1 MFASPTTSLDR
12 RAMPPFTPLSSPKE
26 RAEFLRS
33 RLPSGG
39 LFAGKKWRISPDP
52 FLLPPRFA
60 EELRQLGRMLL
71 QFYKASDLL
80 YRKSAA
86 GKLPSWIATL
96 LDQGKPEWLVQL
108 QRNSA
113 FKGQVPHVIR
123 PDIILA
129 EEGFSITELDSVPG
143 GIGLIG
149 WLNQSYDLLAREAE
163 KTALSKPDAASPET
177 AAVKTIGQGKSII
190 GGRLGPVDGFRSI
203 FEDSRRIHIVVSEE
217 SAAYR
222 PEMEWLAA
230 QVSAG
235 NSVGNS
241 CAVRRAN
248 FDEFVKG
255 DAVYRFFELFD
266 LKNVPNAA
274 RIFDLAV
281 RKSISLTPPPKYVF
295 EEKMLFALLWNRNL
309 RDFWRQ
315 ELGEG
320 FFRKLQTRIPYT
332 WTLDPTPLPPH
343 AAYPELELTDWRQL
357 KNFSQKD
364 RRLILK
370 ISGFAPEAWGARGV
384 HLGSDLSAEDW
395 SRVVEQAINLFGQN
409 PYILQRFTKPKI
421 VKSQWVN
428 FENGTVQPM
437 TGRARLCPYYFVS
450 GEKDLAKAA
459 LSGCLATICPADKK
473 ILHGMRDAILTPCAV

>member
-1 MFASPTTSLDR
+1 
-12 RAMPPFTPLSSPKE
+12 MPPPLPSPKE

-39 LFAGKKWRISPDP
+39 LFAGQKWRISPDP
-52 FLLPPRFA
+52 FPLDPRLA

-86 GKLPSWIATL
+86 GKLPSWIAAL
-96 LDQGKPEWLVQL
+96 LDQGKPEGLVQI
-108 QRNSA
+108 QRNPA
-113 FKGQVPHVIR
+113 FKRQVPRVIR
-123 PDIILA
+123 PDLILA

-143 GIGLIG
+143 GIGLIS
-149 WLNQSYDLLAREAE
+149 WLNQSYNLLAQKSK
-163 KTALSKPDAASPET
+163 KTATLPTKATAVET
-177 AAVKTIGQGKSII
+177 LWRRKLI
-190 GGRLGPVDGFRSI
+190 GGRSGPVDGFRSI
-203 FEDSRRIHIVVSEE
+203 FDNPRRIHLVVSEE

-230 QVSAG
+230 QVSASGSLG
-235 NSVGNS
+235 NF
-241 CAVRRAN
+241 CAVRSSG
-248 FDEFVKG
+248 FDEFGEG

-274 RIFDLAV
+274 RIFDFAI
-281 RKSISLTPPPKYVF
+281 RKFISLTPPPKYVF

-343 AAYPELELTDWRQL
+343 AAYPELGLTDWRQL
-357 KNFSQKD
+357 KSLSQKD

-395 SRVVEQAINLFGQN
+395 SRVVEQAINLFGKN
-409 PYILQRFTKPKI
+409 PYVLQRFTKPKI
-421 VKSQWVN
+421 VKSQWLD
-428 FENGTVQPM
+428 FENGMLQPV

-450 GEKDLAKAA
+450 GEEDLAKAE
-459 LSGCLATICPADKK
+459 LGGCLATICPADKK
-473 ILHGMRDAILTPCAV
+473 ILHGMRDAILAPCAV

>member
-1 MFASPTTSLDR
+1 MSASPSASQGRTI
-12 RAMPPFTPLSSPKE
+12 PPPSPNPKE
-26 RAEFLRS
+26 RAEFLQS

-39 LFAGKKWRISPDP
+39 LFAGQEWRISPDP
-52 FLLPPRFA
+52 FLLDSCLA

-86 GKLPSWIATL
+86 GKLPSWIAAL
-96 LDQGKPEWLVQL
+96 LDQGKPESLVQL
-108 QRNSA
+108 QRNPA
-113 FKGQVPHVIR
+113 FKGQVPRVIR

-149 WLNQSYDLLAREAE
+149 WLNQSYDLLAQKSE
-163 KTALSKPDAASPET
+163 KTATSEPT
-177 AAVKTIGQGKSII
+177 AALPSKTTAVETLWQHNLI
-190 GGRLGPVDGFRSI
+190 GGRSGPIDGFRSI
-203 FEDSRRIHIVVSEE
+203 FDNPRRIHLVVSEE
-217 SAAYR
+217 SAVYR
-222 PEMEWLAA
+222 PEMEWLAS
-230 QVSAG
+230 QIGSLD
-235 NSVGNS
+235 NS
-241 CAVRRAN
+241 CAVRTSN
-248 FDEFVKG
+248 FEELGKG

-274 RIFDLAV
+274 RIFDFAI

-343 AAYPELELTDWRQL
+343 AAYPELGLTNWRQL
-357 KNFSQKD
+357 KNLSQKD

-395 SRVVEQAINLFGQN
+395 GRVVEQAIDLFGKN

-421 VKSQWVN
+421 VQSRWMN
-428 FENGTVQPM
+428 LENGTLQPM

-450 GEKDLAKAA
+450 GETNIAKAK
-459 LSGCLATICPADKK
+459 LGGCLATICPADKK
-473 ILHGMRDAILTPCAV
+473 ILHGMRDAILTPCAI

>member
-1 MFASPTTSLDR
+1 MSPFTTS
-12 RAMPPFTPLSSPKE
+12 PSPKE

-39 LFAGKKWRISPDP
+39 LFAGQEWRISPDP
-52 FLLPPRFA
+52 FLLTPPLV

-71 QFYKASDLL
+71 QFYKTSDLL

-108 QRNSA
+108 QRNPA
-113 FKGQVPHVIR
+113 FKQQVPRVIR
-123 PDIILA
+123 PDIILV

-143 GIGLIG
+143 GVGLIG
-149 WLNQSYDLLAREAE
+149 WLNQSYDLLAQEAE
-163 KTALSKPDAASPET
+163 KTTISDPDAASPET
-177 AAVKTIGQGKSII
+177 AAVETLWQRSPI
-190 GGRLGPVDGFRSI
+190 GGRSGPVNGFRNI
-203 FEDSRRIHIVVSEE
+203 FDASRRIHIVVSEE
-217 SAAYR
+217 SASYR

-230 QVSAG
+230 QVSAAE
-235 NSVGNS
+235 SLDNS
-241 CAVRRAN
+241 CAVRTSN
-248 FDEFVKG
+248 FDEFGKG

-266 LKNVPNAA
+266 LKSVPNAG

-332 WTLDPTPLPPH
+332 WTVDPTPLPPH
-343 AAYPELELTDWRQL
+343 AAYPELGLTDWRQL
-357 KNFSQKD
+357 KNLSQKD

-395 SRVVEQAINLFGQN
+395 SRIVEQAIHLFAKN

-421 VKSQWVN
+421 VKSRWMD
-428 FENGTVQPM
+428 FKDGTLQPM
-437 TGRARLCPYYFVS
+437 TGRARLCPYYFVN
-450 GEKDLAKAA
+450 GEKDIAKAE
-459 LSGCLATICPADKK
+459 LSGCLATICPTDKK
-473 ILHGMRDAILTPCAV
+473 ILHGMRDAILAPCAV

>member
-1 MFASPTTSLDR
+1 MPPPSPT
-12 RAMPPFTPLSSPKE
+12 PKE
-26 RAEFLRS
+26 RSEFLQS

-39 LFAGKKWRISPDP
+39 LFAGQKWRISPDP
-52 FLLPPRFA
+52 FLLDSRLA

-86 GKLPSWIATL
+86 GKLPSWIAGL
-96 LDQGKPEWLVQL
+96 LDQGKPESLVQL
-108 QRNSA
+108 QRNPA
-113 FKGQVPHVIR
+113 FKGQVPRVIR

-149 WLNQSYDLLAREAE
+149 WLNQSYDLLAQESE
-163 KTALSKPDAASPET
+163 KTAPSEPTSNLPSKTVSMETLWQRSP
-177 AAVKTIGQGKSII
+177 I
-190 GGRLGPVDGFRSI
+190 GGRSGPVNGFRSI
-203 FEDSRRIHIVVSEE
+203 FEDSRRIHLVVSEE
-217 SAAYR
+217 SASYR
-222 PEMEWLAA
+222 PEMEWLAS
-230 QVSAG
+230 QISA
-235 NSVGNS
+235 SDSLGNS
-241 CAVRRAN
+241 CAVRTSK
-248 FDEFVKG
+248 FDEFGKG

-266 LKNVPNAA
+266 IKNVPNAA
-274 RIFDLAV
+274 WIFDFAV

-315 ELGEG
+315 ELGER
-320 FFRKLQTRIPYT
+320 FFCKLQTHIPYT

-343 AAYPELELTDWRQL
+343 AAYPELGLTNWRQL
-357 KNFSQKD
+357 KNLSQKD

-395 SRVVEQAINLFGQN
+395 SRVVEQAIHLFGKN

-421 VKSQWVN
+421 VQSRWMN
-428 FENGTVQPM
+428 LENGTLQPM

-450 GEKDLAKAA
+450 GETNIAKAK
-459 LSGCLATICPADKK
+459 LGGCLATICPADKK

>member
-1 MFASPTTSLDR
+1 M
-12 RAMPPFTPLSSPKE
+12 K
-26 RAEFLRS
+26 RAEFLQS
-33 RLPSGG
+33 RLPSKG
-39 LFAGKKWRISPDP
+39 LFAGQKWRISPDP
-52 FLLPPRFA
+52 FLLAPRLA

-86 GKLPSWIATL
+86 GKLPSWIAGL

-108 QRNSA
+108 QRNPA
-113 FKGQVPHVIR
+113 FKQQVPRVIR

-163 KTALSKPDAASPET
+163 KTALSKSDKDSPET
-177 AAVKTIGQGKSII
+177 AAAETLWQGKSMI
-190 GGRLGPVDGFRSI
+190 GGCLGPVDGFRSI
-203 FEDSRRIHIVVSEE
+203 FADSRRIHLVVSEE
-217 SAAYR
+217 SASYR

-230 QVSAG
+230 QVSDG
-235 NSVGNS
+235 NSLDNS
-241 CAVRRAN
+241 CAVRTSN
-248 FDEFVKG
+248 FDEFGQG

-281 RKSISLTPPPKYVF
+281 QKSIFLTPPPKYVF

-309 RDFWRQ
+309 RNFWRQ

-343 AAYPELELTDWRQL
+343 AAYPELGLTDWRQL
-357 KNFSQKD
+357 KNLSQKD

-370 ISGFAPEAWGARGV
+370 ISGFAPESWGARGV

-395 SRVVEQAINLFGQN
+395 SRVVDQAINLFGKN

-421 VKSQWVN
+421 VKSRWAD
-428 FENGTVQPM
+428 FENGTLQPM

-450 GEKDLAKAA
+450 GEKDLAKAE
-459 LSGCLATICPADKK
+459 LGGCLATICPADKK
-473 ILHGMRDAILTPCAV
+473 ILHGMRDAILTPCAI

>member
-1 MFASPTTSLDR
+1 MSASLPSASR
-12 RAMPPFTPLSSPKE
+12 RRTMLLPSPSPKE

-39 LFAGKKWRISPDP
+39 LFAGQKWRISPDP
-52 FLLPPRFA
+52 FLLAPRLA

-71 QFYKASDLL
+71 RFYKTSDLL

-86 GKLPSWIATL
+86 GKLPSWIAAL
-96 LDQGKPEWLVQL
+96 LDQGKPEELAQI
-108 QRNSA
+108 QRNPA
-113 FKGQVPHVIR
+113 FKGQVPRVIR
-123 PDIILA
+123 PDLILA

-149 WLNQSYDLLAREAE
+149 WLNQSYDSMAREARE
-163 KTALSKPDAASPET
+163 TALSEPNAALPET
-177 AAVKTIGQGKSII
+177 AATLWQRSPI
-190 GGRLGPVDGFRSI
+190 GGRSGPVDGFRSI
-203 FEDSRRIHIVVSEE
+203 FDHPRRIHLVVSEE

-230 QVSAG
+230 QVSAAG
-235 NSVGNS
+235 SLDNF
-241 CAVRRAN
+241 CAVRSSG
-248 FDEFVKG
+248 FDEFGEG

-266 LKNVPNAA
+266 LKNLPNAA
-274 RIFDLAV
+274 RIFDFAV
-281 RKSISLTPPPKYVF
+281 QKFISLTPPPKYVF

-309 RDFWRQ
+309 RGFWRQ

-320 FFRKLQTRIPYT
+320 FLRKLQTRIPYT

-343 AAYPELELTDWRQL
+343 AAYPELGLTDWRQL
-357 KNFSQKD
+357 KSLSQKD

-395 SRVVEQAINLFGQN
+395 GRVVEQAIHLFGQN

-421 VKSQWVN
+421 VKSRWMD
-428 FENGTVQPM
+428 FEDGTLRTM

-450 GEKDLAKAA
+450 GEQDLAKAE
-459 LSGCLATICPADKK
+459 LGGCLATICPADKK
-473 ILHGMRDAILTPCAV
+473 ILHGMRDAILAPCAV

>member
-1 MFASPTTSLDR
+1 
-12 RAMPPFTPLSSPKE
+12 MPLPLPSPKE

-39 LFAGKKWRISPDP
+39 LFAGQKWRISPDP
-52 FLLPPRFA
+52 FPLDSRLA
-60 EELRQLGRMLL
+60 EELCQLGRMLL
-71 QFYKASDLL
+71 QFYKTSDLL

-86 GKLPSWIATL
+86 GKLPSWIADL
-96 LDQGKPEWLVQL
+96 LDQGKPKGLAQI
-108 QRNSA
+108 QRNPA
-113 FKGQVPHVIR
+113 FKRQVPRVIR
-123 PDIILA
+123 PDLILA

-149 WLNQSYDLLAREAE
+149 WLHQSYDLLAQKSK
-163 KTALSKPDAASPET
+163 KTATLPTKTTDVET
-177 AAVKTIGQGKSII
+177 LWQHKLI
-190 GGRLGPVDGFRSI
+190 GGRSGPVDGFRSI
-203 FEDSRRIHIVVSEE
+203 FDNPRRIHLVVSEE

-230 QVSAG
+230 QVSAAGSIG
-235 NSVGNS
+235 NF
-241 CAVRRAN
+241 CAVRSSG
-248 FDEFVKG
+248 FDEWGEG

-281 RKSISLTPPPKYVF
+281 QKFISLTPPPKYVF

-320 FFRKLQTRIPYT
+320 FFRKLQARIPYT

-343 AAYPELELTDWRQL
+343 AAYPELGLTDWRQL
-357 KNFSQKD
+357 KNLSQKD

-395 SRVVEQAINLFGQN
+395 SRVVEQAINLFGKN

-421 VKSQWVN
+421 VKSQWLD
-428 FENGTVQPM
+428 FENGTLQPM

-450 GEKDLAKAA
+450 GGEDLAKAE
-459 LSGCLATICPADKK
+459 LGGCLATICPADKK
-473 ILHGMRDAILTPCAV
+473 ILHGMRDAILAPCAV